1 MIGNQQYAAT
11 FASIKSHKQKQ
22 QGVIY
27 IEDITDKKF
36 WEKIAT
42 QHFVQ
47 LYSEQGRAITGKS
60 KLLEI
65 CSKNNLIAIDS
76 DFDLICPNHRRES
89 IIFSEKKAFILQTY
103 THGLENLIFS
113 PECLHEILNENFK
126 LYLENHNNN
135 IQEIIQNLAEIW
147 FEPYRKFLFLLNNQH
162 TNFNYDYW
170 ITNIKFKNKECQEI
184 VLDLNFS
191 TYQERLEELNQH
203 LKQNIGDE
211 KYHLFCNW
219 LSEHY
224 FDRQQVY
231 AFIRC
236 HDWAESFVLP
246 IVRMIISNRI
256 KKEIDHVNENF
267 QGNELIYRKNQI
279 NNYFK
284 DNCNIKTVL
293 HSYFYH
299 AYLPNACS
307 NGTDF
312 FLLEIIKDYEQM
324 LKLV

>member
-1 MIGNQQYAAT
+1 MIGNKQYAAT

-27 IEDITDKKF
+27 IEDITDKEF

-47 LYSEQGRAITGKS
+47 LYSEEGRAITGKS

-89 IIFSEKKAFILQTY
+89 VIFSEKKAFILQTY

-113 PECLHEILNENFK
+113 PEYLCEVLNKNFK
-126 LYLENHNNN
+126 FYLNHDNN
-135 IQEIIQNLAEIW
+135 IQKIIQKLAEIW
-147 FEPYRKFLFLLNNQH
+147 FEPYRKFLFLLDNKY
-162 TNFNYDYW
+162 TKFNHDDW
-170 ITNIKFKNKECQEI
+170 ISNIRFKNTECQEI
-184 VLDLNFS
+184 VLNLNFS
-191 TYQERLEELNQH
+191 TYKKRLKELNQH
-203 LKQNIGDE
+203 LEQNIDDE
-211 KYHLFCNW
+211 KYHLFCER
-219 LSEHY
+219 LSKHF
-224 FDRQQVY
+224 FDRKQVY

-246 IVRMIISNRI
+246 IVGMIIGNRI
-256 KKEIDHVNENF
+256 KKEIDHVDENF
-267 QGNELIYRKNQI
+267 QGNELRDRKNQV

-299 AYLPNACS
+299 SYLPNSYS
-307 NGTDF
+307 NRTDF
-312 FLLEIIKDYEQM
+312 FLPKIIEDYEQI
-324 LKLV
+324 LKLP

>member
-1 MIGNQQYAAT
+1 MIGNKQYAAT
-11 FASIKSHKQKQ
+11 FSSIKSHKQKQ

-27 IEDITDKKF
+27 IEDITDKEF

-42 QHFVQ
+42 QHLVQ
-47 LYSEQGRAITGKS
+47 LYSEEGRAITGKS

-76 DFDLICPNHRRES
+76 DFDLICPNHCRES
-89 IIFSEKKAFILQTY
+89 VIFSEKKAFILQTY
-103 THGLENLIFS
+103 AHGLENLIFS
-113 PECLHEILNENFK
+113 PECLYEILNQNFK
-126 LYLENHNNN
+126 LYLEDHNND
-135 IQEIIQNLAEIW
+135 IQKIIQNLTEIW
-147 FEPYRKFLFLLNNQH
+147 FEPYRKFLFLMNSQH
-162 TNFNYDYW
+162 TNFNHNDW
-170 ITNIKFKNKECQEI
+170 ITRIKFQNTECQEI
-184 VLDLNFS
+184 VNLNFS

-203 LKQNIGDE
+203 LEQNIDDE

-267 QGNELIYRKNQI
+267 QGNELIYRKNQV

-299 AYLPNACS
+299 SYLPNSYS
-307 NGTDF
+307 NRTDF
-312 FLLEIIKDYEQM
+312 FLPKIIEDYEQI
-324 LKLV
+324 LKLP

>member
-1 MIGNQQYAAT
+1 MKDKQQYAVT
-11 FASIKSHKQKQ
+11 FSFIKSHRQKR

-27 IEDITDKKF
+27 IEDITDKEF

-42 QHFVQ
+42 QHLVQ
-47 LYSEQGRAITGKS
+47 LYSDKGRAITGKS

-89 IIFSEKKAFILQTY
+89 VIFSEKKAFILQTY

-113 PECLHEILNENFK
+113 PECLYEILNRNFK
-126 LYLENHNNN
+126 LYLEDHNNN
-135 IQEIIQNLAEIW
+135 IQKIIQNLTKIW
-147 FEPYRKFLFLLNNQH
+147 FEPYRKFLFLMNSQH
-162 TNFNYDYW
+162 ANFNHNDW
-170 ITNIKFKNKECQEI
+170 INNIKFQNTECQEI
-184 VLDLNFS
+184 VVNLNFS
-191 TYQERLEELNQH
+191 AYQERLEKLNQY
-203 LKQNIGDE
+203 LKQNIDDE
-211 KYHLFCNW
+211 KYHLFCIW

-256 KKEIDHVNENF
+256 KKEIAHVNKNF
-267 QGNELIYRKNQI
+267 QGNELICRKNQV

-299 AYLPNACS
+299 SYLPNACS

-312 FLLEIIKDYEQM
+312 FLLKIIKDYERI